1 MNINFFLCEEKQFSC
16 GVYSSRFTAKSTES
30 SRTPPLIAYP
40 NSVQARVSLSLC
52 LPTSLTLFA
61 RMRRQR
67 AFCTGLLSNR
77 SGSSSCR
84 VGLHATQKWWRCKG
98 SNRMQCHHDPTCR
111 MIDLTAWLWGEMW
124 EWIECDHH
132 FPSEP
137 LEVLIVDQF
146 VGRGGGALKRKKQD
160 SYVYRKTGTMPNAS
174 EFSFAF
180 ILFEIGR

>member
-1 MNINFFLCEEKQFSC
+1 MNINFLLCEEKQFSC

-174 EFSFAF
+174 EFS
-180 ILFEIGR
+180 EKSE